1 MNLSNLP
8 KTTIRSK
15 KRLGRGYG
23 SGKGG
28 HTSGRGNKGQ
38 KARGSV
44 PLLFEGTKMKK
55 SLVKRLP
62 FQRGKGKNKSI
73 NIKFQI
79 VQRNQL
85 LDWPKTIPVTLE
97 NLVKRQIIKPGTT
110 RVKVIGK
117 ADLPHALTFKV
128 PTSKV

>member
-1 MNLSNLP
+1 MNLSRLP
-8 KTTIRSK
+8 KTTSRPK
-15 KRLGRGYG
+15 KRVGRGYG

-38 KARGSV
+38 KSRGSI

-62 FQRGKGKNKSI
+62 FQRGKGKNKTTSP
-73 NIKFQI
+73 KPQI
-79 VQRNQL
+79 VQRSQL
-85 LDWPKTIPVTLE
+85 LDWPKTTPVTLE
-97 NLVKRQIIKPGTT
+97 NLIKRKIVKPGTV

-117 ADLPHALTFKV
+117 IDLPPLTFKV